1 MLFKRPGTP
10 LPVTV
15 KSQDIWSLAQA
26 LICARLLLPP
36 LPPRSQ
42 VDHHGLVLDDT
53 LGISAFCSQEAPFSL
68 EASAQAAALILFV
81 LEE

>member
-1 MLFKRPGTP
+1 MVLSSSPDLRP
-10 LPVTV
+10 
-15 KSQDIWSLAQA
+15 S
-26 LICARLLLPP
+26 PP
-36 LPPRSQ
+36 PPSSQ